1 MAIILFIKIY
11 NLTDRKFIKGANMNN
26 LEKLRE
32 AMEKENIDYYIIPSS
47 DSHQS
52 EYVAEH
58 FKGRE
63 FISGFTGSAGVL
75 LVGLKESF
83 LWTDGRYFIQAERE
97 LNGSGISLMKMR
109 TPGYPTI
116 EEWIKKN
123 IKSEKT
129 LGFDGRLFSV
139 NQYKGFLDISKENN
153 FSINMDNDLLKNIWE
168 ARSELPKSKIFLH
181 EEVYSGKYA
190 SEKLQEVRKHMK
202 EKDAKN
208 YIISSLDDIAW
219 LCNIRGN
226 DVKFNPVA
234 LSYVLINENY
244 ANLYINNDKIDD
256 NTKEKLKNEG
266 FEIYEYDEIE
276 EHVKL
281 IEDTTIIDPNKLNA
295 KIYSCLSSDVKIINE
310 MNITTKLKAIKNEVE
325 IANTEKS
332 QVRDGVAM
340 VKFIKWLKDT
350 LGKEKITEISAS
362 KKLTEFRSKG
372 ENYKGD
378 SFGTIAGY
386 KEHAA
391 MMHYSATE
399 ATDYELKQE
408 GMFLVDSGG
417 QYLDG
422 TTDITRTFIL
432 GNITEE
438 EKRDFTL
445 VLKGH
450 IALSTAKFLNGTTG
464 VNLDILARRPL
475 WNYGIDYKCGT
486 GHGVGY
492 FLNVHEGPQGIRPE
506 GNLTVLKPGMI
517 ITNEPGV
524 YKEGKHGIRIENTLL
539 VVKDI
544 NSEEFGEFYKFKT
557 ISYCPIDLNGVVVEM
572 LTNEERDW
580 LNNYHKIVFEKLSPY
595 LNDEEI
601 EFLKVQTR
609 EI

>member
-11 NLTDRKFIKGANMNN
+11 NLTDLKFIKGANMNN

-75 LVGLKESF
+75 LVGLKEAF

-97 LNGSGISLMKMR
+97 LNGSGISLIKMR

-123 IKSEKT
+123 IKSKKT

-168 ARSELPKSKIFLH
+168 ARPELPKSKIFLH
-181 EEVYSGKYA
+181 REAYSGKYA

-244 ANLYINNDKIDD
+244 ANLYINNAKIDD

-281 IEDTTIIDPNKLNA
+281 IEDRTIIDPNKLNA
-295 KIYSCLSSDVKIINE
+295 KIYSCLSSDVKVINE

-340 VKFIKWLKDT
+340 VKFIKWLKDN

-399 ATDYELKQE
+399 ATDYEIKQE

-450 IALSTAKFLNGTTG
+450 IALSTAKFLKGTTG

-506 GNLTVLKPGMI
+506 GNSTVLKPGMI

-557 ISYCPIDLNGVVVEM
+557 ISYCPIDLNGVVIEM

>member
-1 MAIILFIKIY
+1 
-11 NLTDRKFIKGANMNN
+11 MNN

-75 LVGLKESF
+75 LIGLKEAF

-123 IKSEKT
+123 IKTEKT

-168 ARSELPKSKIFLH
+168 ARPELPKSKIFLH

-190 SEKLQEVRKHMK
+190 SEKLQEVRKHIK

-450 IALSTAKFLNGTTG
+450 IALSTAKFLKGTTG

-506 GNLTVLKPGMI
+506 GNSTVLKPGMI

-557 ISYCPIDLNGVVVEM
+557 ISYCPIDLNGVVIEM

>member
-11 NLTDRKFIKGANMNN
+11 NLTDLKFIKGANMNN

-75 LVGLKESF
+75 LVGLKEAF

-123 IKSEKT
+123 IKSKKT

-168 ARSELPKSKIFLH
+168 ARPELPKSKIFLH
-181 EEVYSGKYA
+181 GEAYSGKYA

-244 ANLYINNDKIDD
+244 ANLYINNAKIDD

-281 IEDTTIIDPNKLNA
+281 IEDRTIIDPNKLNA
-295 KIYSCLSSDVKIINE
+295 KIYSCLSSDVKVINE

-340 VKFIKWLKDT
+340 VKFIKWLKDN

-399 ATDYELKQE
+399 ATDYEIKQE

-450 IALSTAKFLNGTTG
+450 IALSTAKFLKGTTG

-506 GNLTVLKPGMI
+506 GNSTVLKPGMI

-557 ISYCPIDLNGVVVEM
+557 ISYCPIDLNGVVIEM

>member
-11 NLTDRKFIKGANMNN
+11 NLTDLKFIKGANMNN

-32 AMEKENIDYYIIPSS
+32 AMEKESIDYYIIPSS

-75 LVGLKESF
+75 LVGLKEAF

-139 NQYKGFLDISKENN
+139 NQYNGFLDISKENN

-168 ARSELPKSKIFLH
+168 ARPELPKSKIFLH

-190 SEKLQEVRKHMK
+190 SEKLQEVRKHIK

-340 VKFIKWLKDT
+340 VKFIKWLKNT

-432 GNITEE
+432 GSITEE

-450 IALSTAKFLNGTTG
+450 IALSTVKFLKGTTG

-492 FLNVHEGPQGIRPE
+492 FLNVHEGPQGIRPD
-506 GNLTVLKPGMI
+506 GNSTVLKPGMI

-557 ISYCPIDLNGVVVEM
+557 ISYCPIDLNGVVIEM

>member
-11 NLTDRKFIKGANMNN
+11 NLTDLKFIKGANMNN
-26 LEKLRE
+26 LEKFRE

-75 LVGLKESF
+75 LVGLKEAF

-123 IKSEKT
+123 IKSKKT

-168 ARSELPKSKIFLH
+168 ARPELPKSKIFLH
-181 EEVYSGKYA
+181 GEAYSGKYA

-244 ANLYINNDKIDD
+244 ANLYINNAKIDD

-281 IEDTTIIDPNKLNA
+281 IEDRTIIDPNKLNA
-295 KIYSCLSSDVKIINE
+295 KIYSCLSSDVKVINE

-340 VKFIKWLKDT
+340 VKFIKWLKDN

-399 ATDYELKQE
+399 ATDYEIKQE

-450 IALSTAKFLNGTTG
+450 IALSTAKFLKGTTG

-506 GNLTVLKPGMI
+506 GNSTVLKPGMI

-557 ISYCPIDLNGVVVEM
+557 ISYCPIDLNGVVIEM